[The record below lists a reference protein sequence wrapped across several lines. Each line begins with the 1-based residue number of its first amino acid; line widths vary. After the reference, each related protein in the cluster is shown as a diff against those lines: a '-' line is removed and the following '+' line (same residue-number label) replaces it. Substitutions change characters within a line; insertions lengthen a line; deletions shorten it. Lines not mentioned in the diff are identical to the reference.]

1 MRAWYSRAALPRH
14 PHRGHWY
21 TSPRLLV
28 HSQAAANRDRLEH
41 IACRYAGPGRW
52 NAPELTLLITKVDA
66 ILAPGC
72 ASFNQLEGLPAQGMK
87 GMRDPK
93 RACFIDRITCS

>member
-1 MRAWYSRAALPRH
+1 MRRACAL
-14 PHRGHWY
+14 
-21 TSPRLLV
+21 SRLLSLRNQHHELQQV
-28 HSQAAANRDRLEH
+28 FDTKVRASSRDRLEH

-52 NAPELTLLITKVDA
+52 NAPEFIVLIAKVDA

-72 ASFNQLEGLPAQGMK
+72 AFFNQLEGLPAQGMK

-93 RACFIDRITCS
+93 RVCLIDRITCS